1 MHICC
6 PLPFVVCTL
15 LELVAL
21 LEIKVMKSPVPAE
34 HERYP
39 AGLENWRR
47 SRSNRRVEASLSLS
61 FWLARSEFEPELQF
75 SSCLATIK
83 NELDMSRPALC
94 FPRTHTHTHVQTYCH
109 THTLFAAFSFPC
121 RCITPYKWSLPIAK
135 TEMVSCKKMCIFSL
149 FSILFSFFPTFVWLI
164 AKTFSSF

>member
-94 FPRTHTHTHVQTYCH
+94 FRRTHTHTRTNILSHSHSICRF
-109 THTLFAAFSFPC
+109 LFP
-121 RCITPYKWSLPIAK
+121 LQMHHPIQMKPADSENRNGK
-135 TEMVSCKKMCIFSL
+135 LQKNVYL
-149 FSILFSFFPTFVWLI
+149 FSVFYSVFLFPHFCL
-164 AKTFSSF
+164 ADC